1 MKYFVAI
8 FEDINNFT
16 LTPAIS
22 EYEAV
27 KTIADYLSEYKGK
40 KPLKIRLTPELHN
53 KGGEE

>member
-1 MKYFVAI
+1 MKYLVRI

-16 LTPAIS
+16 LTPAVS

-27 KTIADYLSEYKGK
+27 KTVADYLSEYKGS
-40 KPLKIRLTPELHN
+40 KPLDITLTPESHY